1 MLAVVASSKKTA
13 EIHSENYFQDQRKL
27 IPSKGTLVVVTSRR
41 KFRGFSSLVPRTDTK
56 DCGRG
61 FGSVED

>member
-13 EIHSENYFQDQRKL
+13 QIHCENYFQNQRRL
-27 IPSKGTLVVVTSRR
+27 NPAKGTLVVVTSRR
-41 KFRGFSSLVPRTDTK
+41 KSSGFSSLVPNTDTHA
-56 DCGRG
+56 CGRG